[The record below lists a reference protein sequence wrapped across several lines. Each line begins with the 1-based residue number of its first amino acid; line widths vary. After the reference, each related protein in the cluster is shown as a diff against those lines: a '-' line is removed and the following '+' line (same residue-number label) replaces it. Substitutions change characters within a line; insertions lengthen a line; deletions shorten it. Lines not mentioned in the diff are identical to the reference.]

1 MLESSFWCHSF
12 LIIVQVQRNYNAR
25 KCFVLNECVA
35 ALFSGARLSSA
46 RYDLIMQLFLDTYDT
61 QTIIL
66 AIIIALIAG
75 AIKGVVGFAMP
86 TIMISGLASFMSP
99 ELALAGLIL
108 PTLVTNGMQAL
119 RQGVGAAWISIKK
132 FRVFL
137 VVGLVMLLLSAQLV
151 RILPINWLF
160 LGIGTPITIFTLS
173 QIAGWRPAT
182 ILRSARVEAAVG
194 ALAGFVG
201 GLSGV
206 WGPPTVA
213 YLTAIDTPKREHL
226 RIQGAIYGLGATAL
240 FFAHLQ
246 SGVIRAETLPLS
258 LGLVVPA
265 VVGLWLGF
273 QVQDKINQDLFR
285 KVTLWVLLL
294 AGLNLIRRGL
304 MG

>member
-1 MLESSFWCHSF
+1 MSELKCRRPISDAE
-12 LIIVQVQRNYNAR
+12 AR
-25 KCFVLNECVA
+25 A
-35 ALFSGARLSSA
+35 ALYYHGMELLLSSYGA
-46 RYDLIMQLFLDTYDT
+46 ST
-61 QTIIL
+61 IL
-66 AIIIALIAG
+66 AAVSIAFVAG

-119 RQGVGAAWISIKK
+119 RQGIAAAWGSIKK

-137 VVGLVMLLLSAQLV
+137 SVGLVMLLLSAQLV
-151 RILPINWLF
+151 RILPTHWLF
-160 LGIGTPITIFTLS
+160 LGIGLPITVFTAS
-173 QIAGWRPAT
+173 QLFGWRPAS
-182 ILRSARVEAAVG
+182 IIRNVRAEAAVG

-201 GLSGV
+201 GMSGV

-213 YLTAIDTPKREHL
+213 YLTAIETPKKEHL

-240 FFAHLQ
+240 FLAHLQ

-258 LGLVVPA
+258 VGLVVPA
-265 VVGLWLGF
+265 VLGIWVGF
-273 QVQDKINQDLFR
+273 QVQDRINQELFR

-294 AGLNLIRRGL
+294 AGLNLLRRGL
-304 MG
+304 AG

>member
-1 MLESSFWCHSF
+1 MEF
-12 LIIVQVQRNYNAR
+12 LSQLYGP
-25 KCFVLNECVA
+25 
-35 ALFSGARLSSA
+35 SG
-46 RYDLIMQLFLDTYDT
+46 
-61 QTIIL
+61 L
-66 AIIIALIAG
+66 AFAVLIAFIAG
-75 AIKGVVGFAMP
+75 VIKGVVGFAMP

-119 RQGVGAAWISIKK
+119 RQGFAAAWSSIKK

-137 VVGLVMLLLSAQLV
+137 SAGLTMLLLSAQLV
-151 RILPINWLF
+151 RLLPINWLF
-160 LGIGTPITIFTLS
+160 LGIGVPITIFTAS
-173 QIAGWRPAT
+173 QIAGWRPAVMM
-182 ILRSARVEAAVG
+182 RSTRIEAAVG

-213 YLTAIDTPKREHL
+213 YLTAIETPKKEHL
-226 RIQGAIYGLGATAL
+226 RIQGSIYGLGATAL
-240 FFAHLQ
+240 FLAHLQ

-265 VVGLWLGF
+265 VLGLWLGF
-273 QVQDKINQDLFR
+273 QVQDRINQDLFR
-285 KVTLWVLLL
+285 KATLWVLFL
-294 AGLNLIRRGL
+294 AGLNLIRRGV

>member
-1 MLESSFWCHSF
+1 ME
-12 LIIVQVQRNYNAR
+12 
-25 KCFVLNECVA
+25 
-35 ALFSGARLSSA
+35 
-46 RYDLIMQLFLDTYDT
+46 
-61 QTIIL
+61 IIL
-66 AIIIALIAG
+66 STYGLWALSLATLIALAAG

-119 RQGVGAAWISIKK
+119 RQGIGAALRSIKT

-137 VVGLVMLLLSAQLV
+137 GVGLAMLLASAQLV
-151 RILPINWLF
+151 RVLPIGWLF
-160 LGIGTPITIFTLS
+160 LGIGVPITVFTLS
-173 QIAGWRPAT
+173 QLAGWRPAT
-182 ILRSARVEAAVG
+182 IARSLKVEASVG

-213 YLTAIDTPKREHL
+213 YLTAIDTPKQEHL
-226 RIQGAIYGLGATAL
+226 RIQGVIYGLGATAL
-240 FFAHLQ
+240 FLAHLQ

-258 LGLVVPA
+258 VWLVCPAVLGL
-265 VVGLWLGF
+265 WIGF
-273 QVQDKINQDLFR
+273 KVQDRINQALFR

-304 MG
+304 VG